1 MSIKTSMKKIELFV
15 LLILLLGI
23 PFTGILSENIINGV
37 VIDKKTNKPLQYVNI
52 YIDGSANGT
61 TSGVDGKFTLKN
73 VSFPSQLIF
82 SIISHDLTS
91 KYLEKADSNLIV
103 VKMSEKSYK
112 LSELKVSGQNERKS
126 NLALFKSSFLG
137 TDKWGANAV
146 LLNDSVL
153 IFEKYNDTLR
163 IDSSKVKVLNVMS
176 AKSRSPLMVD
186 LPLLGYTISVD
197 LVNFSVAKYGYS
209 SMSKF
214 LGYYFFKPYDFKNE
228 KQNIRFKKNR
238 MDAYYSSSQHFCK
251 AYFNNQLEQNGYI
264 IAEKVYDDS
273 LKKYIVK
280 APDYYDYVTFRDD
293 KILKITGNKNKILY
307 IYDYFNYNNKPI
319 DLTKLKS
326 YKSQTKAEFFES
338 HWHGA
343 DNYSSVKLMADT
355 CIIRHDGNIPNTNI
369 LFGGKL
375 SNKKVGAMLPNDYM
389 PGD

>member
-1 MSIKTSMKKIELFV
+1 MKKIELFV
-15 LLILLLGI
+15 FLILLIGI

-126 NLALFKSSFLG
+126 NLALFKSNFLG

-146 LLNDSVL
+146 LMNDSVL
-153 IFEKYNDTLR
+153 VFEKYNDTLR
-163 IDSSKVKVLNVMS
+163 IDSSKVKVLNVLS

-197 LVNFSVAKYGYS
+197 LVSFSVVKYGYS

-228 KQNIRFKKNR
+228 KQNNRFKKNR
-238 MDAYYSSSQHFCK
+238 MDAYYNSPQHFCK

-307 IYDYFNYNNKPI
+307 IYDYFNYSDKPI

-326 YKSQTKAEFFES
+326 YKSQTRTEFFES

-355 CIIRHDGNIPNTNI
+355 CIIRHDGNIPNTNV